1 MSSYS
6 YCDFESVAQNKNPIR
21 NKSFFRTPFVV
32 MLLLR
37 FPVSDSKTLLFLLV
51 PSLLTSYFKTEP
63 GIVFP
68 IFYLSLVVIKFRTL
82 IPEFQSFI
90 DFFINNFSTRK
101 QGICTSF
108 QQKKK

>member
-1 MSSYS
+1 M
-6 YCDFESVAQNKNPIR
+6 
-21 NKSFFRTPFVV
+21 
-32 MLLLR
+32 MLLR

-68 IFYLSLVVIKFRTL
+68 IFYLSLDVIKFRTL
-82 IPEFQSFI
+82 IPEFQSFVDI
-90 DFFINNFSTRK
+90 FINNFSTGK